1 MLSKLKNFANKI
13 KQRNKEAK
21 EIQSDENDGLKKTIK
36 QIKYFIS
43 GIGILMP
50 IAGVTLIVIVSLM
63 MLAGP
68 VMLLGQFI
76 NGAIDSIKEFGTSV
90 GNFFTSGC
98 YGTDE
103 ECLQKELQ
111 KREVNFVDSIKEV
124 FNVYIS
130 NIGGGMTNRLDKY
143 EGTLIDNDNYSV
155 SLNTGL
161 LVSALNYMD
170 ETEENYFQL
179 QQEQLACSRLIKKG
193 FLDEDNN
200 RCNNQGTDGDAVLKW
215 YFQPETDN
223 PEWNEK
229 LADQIAIDSDAIW
242 AKVTGITESQ
252 PCGNYNDVYNDEDH
266 TGVVYYTGENLWGKF
281 VNWITGNDES
291 NQLRMLAKNLVER
304 TVSSS
309 CENVPICTC
318 PNNESSCDESAKTC
332 KYEKKITNAVYY
344 NTNKE
349 HFKDYLIEEYVPALM
364 LEDFLFYQIDIMRT
378 DYEKEFLDGKKISTK
393 SEEKAYLSYIEEPL
407 AKKVEEY
414 LSTTDTERYKKQ
426 VKDHAERIIDMAS
439 EFDEFDMNGQYLNDI
454 TFYQGENGFKGEIMY
469 FNQTY
474 YPNNNYGSYGTIA
487 SHGCGPTSLAIA
499 MSSLLGQAI
508 DPVTVTNWACSN
520 GYCTSGGSYW
530 SLIVDGPAHWGLK
543 SEQVGKDA
551 ASVQKVVDALASG
564 DAFVV
569 AIMGPGHFTR
579 GGHFITLAGVNDQR
593 QALVYDPASRNRTN
607 QYFDLNMIVEEN
619 NGAFWIIRRN

>member
-143 EGTLIDNDNYSV
+143 EGTLIDNGNYSV

-179 QQEQLACSRLIKKG
+179 QQ
-193 FLDEDNN
+193 
-200 RCNNQGTDGDAVLKW
+200 
-215 YFQPETDN
+215 
-223 PEWNEK
+223 
-229 LADQIAIDSDAIW
+229 
-242 AKVTGITESQ
+242 
-252 PCGNYNDVYNDEDH
+252 
-266 TGVVYYTGENLWGKF
+266 
-281 VNWITGNDES
+281 
-291 NQLRMLAKNLVER
+291 
-304 TVSSS
+304 
-309 CENVPICTC
+309 
-318 PNNESSCDESAKTC
+318 
-332 KYEKKITNAVYY
+332 
-344 NTNKE
+344 
-349 HFKDYLIEEYVPALM
+349 
-364 LEDFLFYQIDIMRT
+364 
-378 DYEKEFLDGKKISTK
+378 
-393 SEEKAYLSYIEEPL
+393 
-407 AKKVEEY
+407 
-414 LSTTDTERYKKQ
+414 
-426 VKDHAERIIDMAS
+426 
-439 EFDEFDMNGQYLNDI
+439 
-454 TFYQGENGFKGEIMY
+454 
-469 FNQTY
+469 
-474 YPNNNYGSYGTIA
+474 
-487 SHGCGPTSLAIA
+487 
-499 MSSLLGQAI
+499 
-508 DPVTVTNWACSN
+508 
-520 GYCTSGGSYW
+520 
-530 SLIVDGPAHWGLK
+530 
-543 SEQVGKDA
+543 
-551 ASVQKVVDALASG
+551 
-564 DAFVV
+564 
-569 AIMGPGHFTR
+569 
-579 GGHFITLAGVNDQR
+579 
-593 QALVYDPASRNRTN
+593 
-607 QYFDLNMIVEEN
+607 
-619 NGAFWIIRRN
+619 